1 MYQAAAA
8 LSANARWQE
17 VISENLSASSVP
29 GFKRTEMS
37 FAAFES
43 GLMPQDAAKGQ
54 KYIMPRA
61 ATSTVFAQGPMQ
73 PSDVKTHAAIDGKGF
88 FEVQLPSGES
98 VYTRDGS
105 FSLNSN
111 GQLVTKEGYAVL
123 GDGGSFQ
130 FDRNTPG
137 EISIAKDGTVS
148 KGADS
153 RGRLKVVDVGDPS
166 LLTPAGGGF
175 WKASSAGMKIVDV
188 PNPSVRGGM
197 LEMANT
203 SAVGEMVSMINA
215 MRLFEANQK
224 VIHAQDE
231 RMGKTITELGGPNS

>member
-17 VISENLSASSVP
+17 VISENLSAASVP
-29 GFKRTEMS
+29 GFKRTELAFS
-37 FAAFES
+37 AFEA

-54 KYIMPRA
+54 KYILPH
-61 ATSTVFAQGPMQ
+61 ATSSTVFSPGDFQNTGIP
-73 PSDVKTHAAIDGKGF
+73 TNAAIDGKGF
-88 FEVQLPSGES
+88 FEVQMPGGES

-105 FSLNSN
+105 FSVNAT
-111 GQLVTKEGYAVL
+111 GQLVTKEGYAVV
-123 GDGGSFQ
+123 GDGGTFQ

-137 EISIAKDGTVS
+137 EFSISKDGTVS
-148 KGADS
+148 KGTDS
-153 RGRLKVVDVGDPS
+153 RGRLKVVGFNDTA

-175 WKASSAGMKIVDV
+175 WKASNPAIKASDEQ
-188 PNPSVRGGM
+188 NPSIRGGFV
-197 LEMANT
+197 EGSNT

-224 VIHAQDE
+224 VIQAQDE
-231 RMGKTITELGGPNS
+231 RMGKTISELGSATP